1 MSSVNKRHQ
10 PVERGQAAQPPT
22 TRLTTD
28 GVLSWLWGIGSGV
41 TLAAIG
47 FLAAS
52 EHAAPTS
59 GNALAPPVSQPDH
72 HLAAEEAD
80 SP

>member
-1 MSSVNKRHQ
+1 MTAKR
-10 PVERGQAAQPPT
+10 PV

-28 GVLSWLWGIGSGV
+28 GVLAWLWGIGSGV

-52 EHAAPTS
+52 EHADPAS
-59 GNALAPPVSQPDH
+59 GNALPPPVSQPEPFPEAGEGD
-72 HLAAEEAD
+72 AA
-80 SP
+80 